1 LAIGGGG
8 GGKGGLGVG
17 EDGVEEVGF
26 FVGVLI
32 ILVNDGFC
40 VYVL

>member
-8 GGKGGLGVG
+8 GGIGGLGVE
-17 EDGVEEVGF
+17 EDGVEEVGVF
-26 FVGVLI
+26 IGVLI
-32 ILVNDGFC
+32 VLVNEGFC